1 MTSSSSAES
10 GSPSGR
16 CIFCAALDS
25 PDLESAPSLVLF
37 EGSRCFVILNKYPY
51 SNGHLMV
58 VPRRH
63 IASLAE
69 AAPDEL
75 HELMSLT
82 QRAEIA
88 LGQAYAPDGLNVG
101 INLGRPA
108 GAGVPGHLHIHVVP
122 RWNGD
127 TNFMTVTADTR
138 VVPEG
143 LGQTAERL
151 RPIFAQLASSQV
163 DTIGP

>member
-1 MTSSSSAES
+1 MTSPQAES
-10 GSPSGR
+10 ERPSGR
-16 CIFCAALDS
+16 CIFCVALDLPAQRPEAS
-25 PDLESAPSLVLF
+25 SLVLF
-37 EGSRCFVILNKYPY
+37 EGVGCFVILNKYPY
-51 SNGHLMV
+51 SSGHLMV

-63 IASLAE
+63 IGSLSD

-75 HELMSLT
+75 HELMALT

-88 LGQAYAPDGLNVG
+88 LRQAYAPDGLNVG

-122 RWNGD
+122 RWTGD

-138 VVPEG
+138 VVPED
-143 LGQTAERL
+143 LGQTADRL
-151 RPIFAQLASSQV
+151 RPIFAQLAS
-163 DTIGP
+163 